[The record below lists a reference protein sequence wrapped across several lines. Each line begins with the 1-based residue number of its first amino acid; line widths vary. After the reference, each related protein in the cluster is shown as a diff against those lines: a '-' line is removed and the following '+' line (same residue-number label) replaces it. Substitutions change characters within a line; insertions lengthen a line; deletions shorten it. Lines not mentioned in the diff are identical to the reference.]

1 MTAIIPA
8 TDMIVKSRGSTV
20 KRSSDHSVPVAPTLH
35 LIPGGK
41 KLVS

>member
-20 KRSSDHSVPVAPTLH
+20 KRSSDHSVPAPTLH